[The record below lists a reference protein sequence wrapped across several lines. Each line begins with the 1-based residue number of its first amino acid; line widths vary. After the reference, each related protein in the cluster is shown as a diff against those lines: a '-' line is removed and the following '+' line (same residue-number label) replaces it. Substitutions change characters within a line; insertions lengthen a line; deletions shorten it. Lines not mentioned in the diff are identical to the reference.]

1 MTREVGRK
9 SRLFRGCD
17 ACLEGKLKPPPEPE
31 SKQAPLPDMGHT
43 LYADMISC
51 KRPTLG
57 GNSLVLTME
66 GEKSGGVFHSAAKS
80 IEEAAMKVVSG

>member
-9 SRLFRGCD
+9 SRLFRGYG
-17 ACLEGKLKPPPEPE
+17 ACLEDKLKPPPEPE

-51 KRPTLG
+51 KRLTLEVTAW
-57 GNSLVLTME
+57 S
-66 GEKSGGVFHSAAKS
+66 
-80 IEEAAMKVVSG
+80 